1 MQQFLSIF
9 WALLVFFLFCF
20 FVVVAVVCLFF
31 LIHLPHVRWVIFVRW
46 NSWSINI
53 TRGKV
58 VFFLTRDIH
67 RTSIFRKCNCLSMNS
82 ISFRSECFSK
92 ILLTE
97 WTWLNNACCFE
108 AASCFWCSTSFKMQS
123 QKLQNADHTE
133 VKFSPLGTNQ
143 VSNDSRL
150 LFFTADVWRM
160 HKKQY
165 ISRSKQ
171 RFRTSAWMKES
182 YFPALWLFY
191 QPTWA
196 ALDSYWLPAKKRTSQ
211 VGQSKEDQQSELF
224 PALLAAGSEAHDAA
238 QSCNFSVNCCKG
250 KS

>member
-1 MQQFLSIF
+1 MEREQQFPYIF
-9 WALLVFFLFCF
+9 WGFLVFFLGF
-20 FVVVAVVCLFF
+20 FLLLLLFGWFF
-31 LIHLPHVRWVIFVRW
+31 LIHLPHVRWVIYARW

-53 TRGKV
+53 TRSKV
-58 VFFLTRDIH
+58 VFFLKRDIH
-67 RTSIFRKCNCLSMNS
+67 RTSIFRKCNCLFMNS
-82 ISFRSECFSK
+82 TSFRSECFSK
-92 ILLTE
+92 ILPSE

-108 AASCFWCSTSFKMQS
+108 AASCFWCSTTFKMQI
-123 QKLQNADHTE
+123 QKLQNADHIE

-143 VSNDSRL
+143 VRL

-165 ISRSKQ
+165 ISRSKK

-182 YFPALWLFY
+182 YFPALWLFS

-196 ALDSYWLPAKKRTSQ
+196 ALDSYWLPAKKRTFQ
-211 VGQSKEDQQSELF
+211 VGQSKEGDQQPELF
-224 PALLAAGSEAHDAA
+224 PALLAAGSEADDAA